1 MRRQDEEEEDFVD
14 SVSEDEEEHEE
25 EEGPAQPV
33 STISASTHDPADKA
47 LIDRYIE
54 STIGFER
61 MDIAVTAA
69 AIKGAYSGLDEQDG
83 GVEDEKY
90 LSWAAAQPPWLDLTG
105 GGVRLHPLGPIALQ
119 LLQRG
124 GGRRQ
129 PAAVY
134 RLFQFRCNGHH
145 LRAETSKHKM
155 KISGGAWRTSPGCD
169 KCPAPIRVQWE

>member
-1 MRRQDEEEEDFVD
+1 M
-14 SVSEDEEEHEE
+14 
-25 EEGPAQPV
+25 
-33 STISASTHDPADKA
+33 
-47 LIDRYIE
+47 IDRYIE

-105 GGVRLHPLGPIALQ
+105 GGVRLHPPGPIALQ

-124 GGRRQ
+124 GGDSHAPGGQ
-129 PAAVY
+129 
-134 RLFQFRCNGHH
+134 
-145 LRAETSKHKM
+145 
-155 KISGGAWRTSPGCD
+155 GGADGKARGIVTQITP
-169 KCPAPIRVQWE
+169 